1 MSDSTKNIQ
10 ILAKNVQKDPTDLF
24 SKFALALE
32 LLKKNDVDKARLLFE
47 SVLKQDSGYLGVYY
61 HLGKLYQRLDMLDK
75 AMQVFKDGVNQ
86 ADKKNDPHSKS
97 ELLEA
102 IEQLRYEFD
111 TD

>member
-1 MSDSTKNIQ
+1 MSESSRNIQ
-10 ILAKNVQKDPTDLF
+10 ILAKNVQKDPKDLF

-32 LLKKNDVDKARLLFE
+32 LLKRNDVDKARLLFE

-61 HLGKLYQRLDMLDK
+61 HLGKLYQSQELVDEAL
-75 AMQVFKDGVNQ
+75 QIFKDGVDA
-86 ADKKNDPHSKS
+86 ADKKGDQHSKS

-111 TD
+111 KD

>member
-1 MSDSTKNIQ
+1 MSEQRRNIQ
-10 ILAKNVQKDPTDLF
+10 ILAKNVQKDPKDLF

-32 LLKKNDVDKARLLFE
+32 LLKRNDVDKARLLFE

-61 HLGKLYQRLDMLDK
+61 HLGKLYQSQDLIEQ
-75 AMQVFKDGVNQ
+75 AMQLFKDGVEK
-86 ADKKNDPHSKS
+86 ADKKGDQHSKS

-111 TD
+111 ND